1 MGRKVVDTKIISF
14 GGGINSIAMVI
25 MLYEQNEIYP
35 CVFADTLAEHP
46 ETYCY
51 MDYFEKEFMSKYGQK
66 IIRLSPINSKFHYPY
81 ARRSLEGYLL
91 EKKRVP
97 ATFGGYRACT
107 TGWKREPIQR
117 FSKGKKQLI
126 AFAFDEQYR
135 AKDLSHGYPLIDR
148 KITRQECIRIIREA
162 KLFVP
167 PKSSCFFCSF
177 QRIAQWEELYRK
189 HPDLYTRAVKLEE
202 NTNRTIRPD
211 GIPLQIL
218 KNRFDGKS
226 GDLFNDC
233 DFEELT
239 PCLCTL

>member
-1 MGRKVVDTKIISF
+1 MDTKIISF
-14 GGGINSIAMVI
+14 GGGINSIAMAI
-25 MLYEQNEIYP
+25 MLYQQNEIYP

-81 ARRSLEGYLL
+81 ARRPLEEYLL

-135 AKDLSHGYPLIDR
+135 AKDISHGYPLIDR
-148 KITRQECIRIIREA
+148 KITRQECIRIIE
-162 KLFVP
+162 KLNYLFLLNHRVFFVP
-167 PKSSCFFCSF
+167 SS
-177 QRIAQWEELYRK
+177 E
-189 HPDLYTRAVKLEE
+189 
-202 NTNRTIRPD
+202 
-211 GIPLQIL
+211 
-218 KNRFDGKS
+218 
-226 GDLFNDC
+226 
-233 DFEELT
+233 
-239 PCLCTL
+239 